1 MTMKQLIDKNKSDE
15 VETVGEGSGEN
26 ESELKTINTM
36 ETDYI
41 MIPVD
46 ILEKYRAKKP
56 KKVKEF

>member
-26 ESELKTINTM
+26 ESELKTINTI